1 MAFLLGYP
9 RRLGEH
15 GTINMRGHRLWVREA
30 LPIAGLAALAAVK
43 LWAIVTPFAG
53 SRLHLGGDFG
63 LAVEPYFYHQLKR
76 GILALWDPTLGT
88 GSPFLGSGTHH
99 PMFLQAHLHLFYP
112 LNLLVLGLLERGQH
126 IPHVVLQYHHL
137 LHYAM
142 AGGFTYLFARQLGL
156 GRFAASVSGIAFMFS
171 GFMLAHITHWTMIDT
186 MAWLPAILACL
197 VRADSTQRPRWGA
210 LGGLALGVAFLA
222 GHPQLF
228 YHVVLATV
236 ALGLT
241 LVARRAAAAEPWRR
255 LAAILLLVPAVAL
268 GVSAVQL
275 VPSWEMAVAS
285 HRAGLGYDWKTTG
298 SLLPAYLAQAIL
310 PWGLF
315 TVGGWRT
322 SGSEYY
328 LYPGVLPLI
337 LAVHALMRRWDWRV
351 SFHAVLGFV
360 AILLAFGDHYGLY
373 RPTYDLLPGLTLF
386 RIPARFVGLAGF
398 AVAIL
403 AGLGAQAL
411 VTGPRPN
418 ALARGVGRLALGAG
432 AGVVP
437 LMLVLVWAQARPN
450 ADDFQNFASQYLM
463 LVLLLAGAALV
474 VSWPGR
480 ASPLAL
486 RAAALVVL
494 LADLLFGSYPV
505 TDTSRNPDVR
515 PPREREWVEA
525 ISRTTEP
532 LRLHRGH
539 HLHPQTI
546 YRYGWG
552 VVDGEST
559 FAPPAFLDLYALGRE
574 HPRLQDLLNV
584 RYVLPDGAGPPPAP
598 ANLTGPLRIWPGALR
613 RLSLTAGGAARQV
626 EIHSHLVHGLE
637 VRQGQIVATARV
649 IAADGSVAAIPLRA
663 GIETGEWS
671 LDRPGARA
679 GHGKPVVVRSW
690 SVPEGY
696 QGHTYRATVDL
707 SKGFR
712 PSQLLLEGGPGPAV
726 LVVERFAVD
735 NTQAWPPGP
744 EPERFR
750 QVTAGLYENVRAF
763 PRAFLVRRARQV
775 PAAQV
780 LDQLGDLDPV
790 EEALTADPPPTGFTP
805 APHIG
810 GPPLPPVR
818 IVKYAP
824 EHVVL
829 ETETPE
835 PAVLVLSDTF
845 DHRWRAWDNGQPVS
859 IARADHALRAV
870 FLAAGRHRVEF
881 RYRQPSVFVG
891 LGVTLATLAALGGAG
906 ALAWRRGHPV
916 SPPA

>member
-9 RRLGEH
+9 RRLEEH
-15 GTINMRGHRLWVREA
+15 GTTTMRERRLWVREA

-63 LAVEPYFYHQLKR
+63 LAVEPYFYHHLKH
-76 GILALWDPTLGT
+76 GILALWDPTIGT
-88 GSPFLGSGTHH
+88 GSPFLGAGTHH

-142 AGGFTYLFARQLGL
+142 AGAFTYLYGRQLGL
-156 GRFAASVSGIAFMFS
+156 GRFAASLSGIAFMFS
-171 GFMLAHITHWTMIDT
+171 GFMLAHIPHWTMIDT
-186 MAWLPAILACL
+186 MAWLPAVLACL
-197 VRADSTQRPRWGA
+197 LRADSTLRPRWGA

-255 LAAILLLVPAVAL
+255 LATILLLVPAVAL

-275 VPSWEMAVAS
+275 IPSWEVAVAS

-298 SLLPAYLAQAIL
+298 SLLPGHLAQALL

-315 TVGGWRT
+315 AVGSWRT
-322 SGSEYY
+322 SSSEFY

-337 LAVHALMRRWDWRV
+337 LAVHTLMRRWDWRV
-351 SFHAVLGFV
+351 GFHAVLGFV

-373 RPTYDLLPGLTLF
+373 RTTYDLLPGLTLF

-411 VTGPRPN
+411 VTGPRPR
-418 ALARGVGRLALGAG
+418 ALARGVGRLALAAA

-450 ADDFQNFASQYLM
+450 ADDVQNFASQYLI

-480 ASPLAL
+480 ASPLAV

-505 TDTSRNPDVR
+505 TDTARNPDIR
-515 PPREREWVEA
+515 PAREREWVEA

-532 LRLHRGH
+532 LRLQRGDH
-539 HLHPQTI
+539 IHPQTI
-546 YRYGWG
+546 YRHGWG

-559 FAPPAFLDLYALGRE
+559 FAPPAFLDLYTLGRE
-574 HPRLQDLLNV
+574 HPRLLDLLNV
-584 RYVLPDGAGPPPAP
+584 RYVLPARAGPPDAP
-598 ANLTGPLRIWPGALR
+598 ARPASSLRVWPGARR
-613 RLSLTAGGAARQV
+613 RLALPLGGAARQV
-626 EIHSHLVHGLE
+626 EIDSHLVHGSE
-637 VRQGQIVATARV
+637 ARQGQIVATVQV
-649 IAADGSVAAIPLRA
+649 IGADGAVVTVPLRA
-663 GIETGEWS
+663 GIETAEWS
-671 LDRPGARA
+671 LDRPGSKA
-679 GHGKPVVVRSW
+679 GHGKPAVARSW
-690 SVPEGY
+690 PDPAGY
-696 QGHTYRATVDL
+696 QGRTYRGTAEL
-707 SKGFR
+707 PRGFR
-712 PSQLLLEGGPGPAV
+712 PSQVLLEGGPGPAV
-726 LVVERFAVD
+726 LVLERFAVD
-735 NTQAWPPGP
+735 GALAWPPPP
-744 EPERFR
+744 EPARFR
-750 QVTAGLYENVRAF
+750 PVTTGLYENVRAF

-780 LDQLGDLDPV
+780 LDQLRDLDPA
-790 EEALTADPPPTGFTP
+790 EEVLTADAPPPGFTP
-805 APHIG
+805 APTAG
-810 GPPLPPVR
+810 GAPLPPVR
-818 IVKYAP
+818 VVRYAP
-824 EHVVL
+824 EQIVL
-829 ETETPE
+829 ETEAPE

-845 DHRWRAWDNGQPVS
+845 DHRWRAWDNGQPAS
-859 IARADHALRAV
+859 ITRANHALRAV
-870 FLAAGRHRVEF
+870 FLTPGRHRVEF
-881 RYRQPSVFVG
+881 RYRQPSVLVG
-891 LGVTLATLAALGGAG
+891 LGITLATLGALGVAG
-906 ALAWRRGHPV
+906 LLGWRRGRAPA
-916 SPPA
+916 SPA